1 MTTPLA
7 SRTRS
12 WIFGVAGLALALF
25 GWLWFALCFT
35 DRAGAWWNSL
45 SFFAV
50 IYVVAILVAIRGIR
64 SWIGILALLI
74 SALSLGCVSLFL
86 FG

>member
-1 MTTPLA
+1 MTA
-7 SRTRS
+7 SLPSQTRP
-12 WIFGVAGLALALF
+12 WIFGVAALALALL

-35 DRAGAWWNSL
+35 ARAGAWWNSL
-45 SFFAV
+45 SFFAA
-50 IYVVAILVAIRGIR
+50 IYVIAILIAIRGIR

>member
-1 MTTPLA
+1 MTAPLV
-7 SRTRS
+7 SQTRT
-12 WIFGVAGLALALF
+12 WIFGAAALALALF

-35 DRAGAWWNSL
+35 ARTGAWWNSL
-45 SFFAV
+45 SFFAA
-50 IYVVAILVAIRGIR
+50 IYVAAILIAIRGIR

-74 SALSLGCVSLFL
+74 SVLSLRCVSLFL